1 MAKTLS
7 ETPLITVPVLA
18 FIATYCRPNTDG
30 TGNRGWRRFNQASM
44 ASLLAMAALWVC
56 ETMKWDTHLAMIAAI
71 YVGVM
76 GWDYVRA
83 NIQLIVAALIERI
96 KK

>member
-1 MAKTLS
+1 MAKIIS
-7 ETPLITVPVLA
+7 ETPIVTVPVLA
-18 FIATYCRPNTDG
+18 FIAAYCRPNSDG
-30 TGNRGWRRFNQASM
+30 TGVRGWRRFNQATM
-44 ASLLAMAALWVC
+44 ASLIAMGALWVC
-56 ETMKWDTHLAMIAAI
+56 EAMKWDTHLAMVAAI

-83 NIQLIVAALIERI
+83 TTELIVAALIDRL